1 MTTNC
6 EVSSTTA
13 LLKEKLVLTLGTF
26 WVHARKKILQAGAS
40 IKQEDNGSQCMPSK
54 TSSQPSIF
62 SQLSYFYNEL
72 HDENKK

>member
-1 MTTNC
+1 MTMNC
-6 EVSSTTA
+6 EISSTTA

-26 WVHARKKILQAGAS
+26 WFHARKKILQAGAS

-62 SQLSYFYNEL
+62 SQLSSLYNEL